1 MQEQETRPP
10 AQSGDRP
17 PVPWVWLGLGILTTI
32 IGLGVL
38 IWSLGNYL
46 SEPPDEAATGQ
57 GPTIIQLTAPTVPAA
72 SVPTSPPT
80 PTVAPTATSVAT
92 PDVSVAPAEITVGYY
107 AQVTDTG
114 GIGVT
119 VRNGPSTSNQ
129 PIGVAGEGSILLIV
143 EGPTPGGE
151 YEWWRIQMAD
161 GTSGWAAGNFL
172 RPSAAP

>member
-1 MQEQETRPP
+1 MQEQKSRKS
-10 AQSGDRP
+10 ARS
-17 PVPWVWLGLGILTTI
+17 VPWVWLGLGALTTI
-32 IGLGVL
+32 IGLSAL
-38 IWSLGNYL
+38 IWSLSNYL
-46 SEPPDEAATGQ
+46 TQPPDEASTAS

-72 SVPTSPPT
+72 VAPTSPPT
-80 PTVAPTATSVAT
+80 STVAPTATSVAT
-92 PDVSVAPAEITVGYY
+92 PDLSIAPPELTVGYY
-107 AQVTDTG
+107 AQVTETG

-129 PIGVAGEGSILLIV
+129 PVGVAGEGTIVLVV

-161 GTSGWAAGNFL
+161 GTSGWAAGDFL